1 MTEFSHGPRTRK
13 NYQRG
18 LYPSPG
24 PSLISALYAEVSL
37 AKEHLLL
44 LLLLLSLLL
53 LLLLFII
60 IIIIIIF
67 SQLNN

>member
-53 LLLLFII
+53 LLLL
-60 IIIIIIF
+60 
-67 SQLNN
+67 LLLLYLVN